1 MPKAK
6 KTSAS
11 RPKTAAK
18 PMTKKSAAPVK
29 NHSRIVQK
37 VLSFRPIVVA
47 SARWNDLLQ
56 RRPHRSFKR
65 TYRRDYVRSLQ
76 LPGYWA
82 FTHHVNKTLWDNK
95 KIFLSVLAVYAILT
109 VSVVNLASESLYS
122 ELRTT
127 VNETT
132 TEIFKGFWGEIGKSG
147 LLLLGGVTGSYNQAP
162 ADSQAQTYMIFG
174 GLLLWLTT
182 VWLLRALAAGAKPK
196 MRDGLYNAGAP
207 IVPTIFVGFVAVLQ
221 LLPIA
226 LVLYGYSAAAGSGL
240 LEGGVEAMLFWG
252 GAAVLMILSAY
263 WLTSTMIALVIV
275 TLPGMYPLQA
285 LRTAGDLVIGRR
297 VRILL
302 RMLWMLAMVVAV
314 CAAVGIPTII
324 IDGWVK
330 SIVPYFSGIPT
341 IPILLLVLGAI
352 TLVWVAAYIYL
363 LYRRIVA
370 DDALPA

>member
-11 RPKTAAK
+11 RSKTTAK

-37 VLSFRPIVVA
+37 VLSFRPIAVA

-314 CAAVGIPTII
+314 WAAVGIPTII